1 MKMFVIEV
9 QYCRIYGM
17 ANNVEDVKS
26 NADNIFNEFHKKT
39 YEYCYDRDGDF
50 DDFWKDDYVTLY
62 NKFIMALDNL
72 EFSDTI
78 FVDAH
83 Y

>member
-1 MKMFVIEV
+1 MKMFVIGF
-9 QYCRIYGM
+9 QYCHIYGM
-17 ANNVEDVKS
+17 ANNEEEVRAM
-26 NADNIFNEFHKKT
+26 ADNIFNEFHKKT
-39 YEYCYDRDGDF
+39 YEHCYYPDGKL
-50 DDFWKDDYVTLY
+50 DDFWKEDCDNLY
-62 NKFIMALDNL
+62 EQFIISLDNL